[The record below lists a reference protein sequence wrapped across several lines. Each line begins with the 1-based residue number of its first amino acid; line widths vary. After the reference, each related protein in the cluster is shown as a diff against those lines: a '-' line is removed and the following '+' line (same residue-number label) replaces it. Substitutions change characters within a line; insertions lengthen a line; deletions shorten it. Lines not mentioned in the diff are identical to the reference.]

1 MSERRGVG
9 AREGAGAR
17 ERDGESGRERGPDA
31 ERVRA
36 RAVDGEEVAARG
48 ELRAGSRWLLYACEM
63 RGEAAKR
70 RAQGSSGSIDAR
82 GGGQRQAS
90 RVRSDAPLLQHQ
102 AGKGLVQ
109 VLLLLRRRRRACSNW
124 CAGKCGVWKSS
135 SEERGKV
142 RAAGATREERRGK
155 REAGAAARRPHAALL
170 LWRRCRV
177 YLGGRIRWC
186 R

>member
-70 RAQGSSGSIDAR
+70 RAQGSSGSRDAR
-82 GGGQRQAS
+82 GGGQRQAG

-109 VLLLLRRRRRACSNW
+109 MLLLRRRACRCSLLVRR
-124 CAGKCGVWKSS
+124 KMRGVEEQLRGEGQSEGGGCDERG
-135 SEERGKV
+135 EERQ
-142 RAAGATREERRGK
+142 A
-155 REAGAAARRPHAALL
+155 
-170 LWRRCRV
+170 
-177 YLGGRIRWC
+177 
-186 R
+186 